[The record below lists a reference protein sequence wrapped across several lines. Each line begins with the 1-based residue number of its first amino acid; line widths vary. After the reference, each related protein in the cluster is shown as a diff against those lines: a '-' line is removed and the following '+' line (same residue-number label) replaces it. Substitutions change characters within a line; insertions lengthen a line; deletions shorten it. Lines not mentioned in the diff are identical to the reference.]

1 MAPVDQGN
9 DAALA
14 SEIAAGNEQAFIDL
28 VARHHGPFTRLAL
41 LWVGSPSI
49 AEEVVQET
57 WAVALEKMG
66 ALAAGGGGPASEEG
80 HLAEGQ
86 GSVQRPRTRF
96 EGRSS
101 LKTWLCG
108 ILLNT
113 AKARARKERRTVSVP
128 SFNPDE
134 APEPAVP
141 PERFSPPGH
150 RWDGHWQAPPRAW
163 PETPESALLSTET
176 LAFVEACLDRL
187 PEAQRAVLLLRDVE
201 ELSGEEACN
210 ALGITDTHQRVLLHR
225 ARSRMR
231 ALLEQHYDEKK
242 AGTA

>member
-1 MAPVDQGN
+1 VDGEN

-49 AEEVVQET
+49 AEEVVQDT
-57 WAVALEKMG
+57 WAIALEK
-66 ALAAGGGGPASEEG
+66 LE
-80 HLAEGQ
+80 Q
-86 GSVQRPRTRF
+86 F

-113 AKARARKERRTVSVP
+113 ARARARKECRTFSVA
-128 SFNPDE
+128 SFDPDQ
-134 APEPAVP
+134 APDPAVP
-141 PERFSPPGH
+141 PDRFSPPGH

-163 PETPESALLSTET
+163 PETPETALLSTET
-176 LAFVEACLDRL
+176 LCVVEACLEKL

-210 ALGITDTHQRVLLHR
+210 VLGITDTHQRVLLHR

-231 ALLEQHYDEKK
+231 ALMEQHYDEKK
-242 AGTA
+242 AGKA

>member
-1 MAPVDQGN
+1 VDRG
-9 DAALA
+9 DDVALA
-14 SEIAAGNEQAFIDL
+14 SEIEKGNEQAFIDL
-28 VARHHGPFTRLAL
+28 VARHHGAFTRLAL
-41 LWVGSPSI
+41 VWVGSLSI

-57 WAVALEKMG
+57 WAVALEKLG
-66 ALAAGGGGPASEEG
+66 E
-80 HLAEGQ
+80 
-86 GSVQRPRTRF
+86 F

-113 AKARARKERRTVSVP
+113 ARARARKERRTVSVP
-128 SFNPDE
+128 SFEPDDSTD
-134 APEPAVP
+134 PAVP
-141 PERFSPPGH
+141 AERFSPPGH

-176 LAFVEACLDRL
+176 RGVVETCLDRL
-187 PEAQRAVLLLRDVE
+187 PEAQRTVLILRDVE
-201 ELSGEEACN
+201 GLSGEEVCN

-231 ALLEQHYDEKK
+231 ALLEHHYDEKK
-242 AGTA
+242 AGTS

>member
-1 MAPVDQGN
+1 VDRG
-9 DAALA
+9 DDVALA
-14 SEIAAGNEQAFIDL
+14 KEASKGDEQAFIDL
-28 VARHHGPFTRLAL
+28 VARHQGAFTRLAL
-41 LWVGSPSI
+41 VWVGSPSI

-57 WAVALEKMG
+57 WAVALEKLG
-66 ALAAGGGGPASEEG
+66 E
-80 HLAEGQ
+80 
-86 GSVQRPRTRF
+86 F

-113 AKARARKERRTVSVP
+113 ARNRARKERRSVAVP
-128 SFNPDE
+128 SFEPDE
-134 APEPAVP
+134 APDPAVP
-141 PERFSPPGH
+141 AERFSPAGH

-176 LAFVEACLDRL
+176 RGVVEACLDKL
-187 PEAQRAVLLLRDVE
+187 PEAQRAVLILRDVE
-201 ELSGEEACN
+201 RLSGEEVCN

-231 ALLEQHYDEKK
+231 ALLEHHYDEK
-242 AGTA
+242 TARSSP

>member
-1 MAPVDQGN
+1 MHQGD
-9 DAALA
+9 DAAIA
-14 SEIAAGNEQAFIDL
+14 REIVAGNEQAFIDL

-41 LWVGSPSI
+41 LWVEIPSI

-57 WAVALEKMG
+57 WAVALERLG
-66 ALAAGGGGPASEEG
+66 E
-80 HLAEGQ
+80 
-86 GSVQRPRTRF
+86 F

-113 AKARARKERRTVSVP
+113 ARARARKERRTFSVP
-128 SFNPDE
+128 SFEPEDAPD
-134 APEPAVP
+134 PAVP

-150 RWDGHWQAPPRAW
+150 RWDGHWQAPPSAW
-163 PETPESALLSTET
+163 PETPEAALLSTET
-176 LAFVEACLDRL
+176 LGLVEICLAKL
-187 PEAQRAVLLLRDVE
+187 PEVQRAVLILRDVE

-231 ALLEQHYDEKK
+231 AMLEQHYDEKK
-242 AGTA
+242 AGTS

>member
-1 MAPVDQGN
+1 VDRA
-9 DAALA
+9 DDVALA
-14 SEIAAGNEQAFIDL
+14 KEISKGNEQAFIDL
-28 VARHHGPFTRLAL
+28 VAHHHGAFTRLAL
-41 LWVGSPSI
+41 VWVASPSI

-57 WAVALEKMG
+57 WAVALERLG
-66 ALAAGGGGPASEEG
+66 N
-80 HLAEGQ
+80 
-86 GSVQRPRTRF
+86 F

-113 AKARARKERRTVSVP
+113 ARARARKERRTVSVP
-128 SFNPDE
+128 SFEPVE

-141 PERFSPPGH
+141 AERFSPPGH

-163 PETPESALLSTET
+163 PETPESALLSVET
-176 LAFVEACLDRL
+176 LGVIEGYLGRL
-187 PEAQRAVLLLRDVE
+187 PEAQRTVLILRDVE
-201 ELSGEEACN
+201 ELTGEEVCN

-231 ALLEQHYDEKK
+231 ALLEHHYDEK
-242 AGTA
+242 TARSSP

>member
-1 MAPVDQGN
+1 VDRGD

-14 SEIAAGNEQAFIDL
+14 GEIAAGNEQAFIDL

-57 WAVALEKMG
+57 WAIALEKLG
-66 ALAAGGGGPASEEG
+66 EFA
-80 HLAEGQ
+80 
-86 GSVQRPRTRF
+86 
-96 EGRSS
+96 GRST

-113 AKARARKERRTVSVP
+113 ARARARKERRTVSVP
-128 SFNPDE
+128 SFEVDD
-134 APEPAVP
+134 APEAAVP
-141 PERFSPPGH
+141 AERFSPPGH

-163 PETPESALLSTET
+163 PETPESALLSAET
-176 LAFVEACLDRL
+176 LGVVETCLGKL

-201 ELSGEEACN
+201 GLSGEEACN
-210 ALGITDTHQRVLLHR
+210 ALGVTDTHQRVLLHR

-231 ALLEQHYDEKK
+231 ALLEHHYDEKK
-242 AGTA
+242 AGTL

>member
-1 MAPVDQGN
+1 MLVCRVVPEN

-14 SEIAAGNEQAFIDL
+14 TEIAAGNEQAFIDL

-41 LWVGSPSI
+41 IWVGSPSI

-57 WAVALEKMG
+57 WTVALEK
-66 ALAAGGGGPASEEG
+66 LAG
-80 HLAEGQ
+80 
-86 GSVQRPRTRF
+86 F

-113 AKARARKERRTVSVP
+113 ARARARKERRTVSVP
-128 SFNPDE
+128 FFDPDE

-141 PERFSPPGH
+141 PDRFSPPGH

-163 PETPESALLSTET
+163 PETPEAALLSTET
-176 LAFVEACLDRL
+176 LGVVDTCLKAL
-187 PEAQRAVLLLRDVE
+187 PEAQRAVLILRDLE

-231 ALLEQHYDEKK
+231 ALLEQHYDETK
-242 AGTA
+242 ARTT

>member
-1 MAPVDQGN
+1 VNQGD
-9 DAALA
+9 DAAVA
-14 SEIAAGNEQAFIDL
+14 REIAAGNEQAFIDL

-41 LWVGSPSI
+41 LWVGTPSI

-57 WAVALEKMG
+57 WAVALEKLG
-66 ALAAGGGGPASEEG
+66 EFA
-80 HLAEGQ
+80 
-86 GSVQRPRTRF
+86 
-96 EGRSS
+96 GRSS

-113 AKARARKERRTVSVP
+113 ARARARKERRTFSVP
-128 SFNPDE
+128 SFEPDDS
-134 APEPAVP
+134 PEPAVP
-141 PERFSPPGH
+141 AERFSPPGH

-163 PETPESALLSTET
+163 PETPESALLSAET
-176 LAFVEACLDRL
+176 LGVVDVCLGQL

-201 ELSGEEACN
+201 EFSGEEACN

-242 AGTA
+242 AGAS

>member
-1 MAPVDQGN
+1 MGPEN
-9 DAALA
+9 DARLA
-14 SEIAAGNEQAFIDL
+14 SQIAAGNEQAFIDL
-28 VARHHGPFTRLAL
+28 VARHHGAFTRLAL

-57 WAVALEKMG
+57 WAVALEK
-66 ALAAGGGGPASEEG
+66 LPE
-80 HLAEGQ
+80 
-86 GSVQRPRTRF
+86 F
-96 EGRSS
+96 EGRST

-113 AKARARKERRTVSVP
+113 ARARARKERRTVSVP
-128 SFNPDE
+128 SFTPDDTG
-134 APEPAVP
+134 EPAVP
-141 PERFSPPGH
+141 ADRFSPPGH

-163 PETPESALLSTET
+163 PETPEAALLSTET
-176 LAFVEACLDRL
+176 LGVVETCLQRL
-187 PEAQRAVLLLRDVE
+187 PETQRAVLILRDVE

-231 ALLEQHYDEKK
+231 ALLEQHYDETK
-242 AGTA
+242 AGPT